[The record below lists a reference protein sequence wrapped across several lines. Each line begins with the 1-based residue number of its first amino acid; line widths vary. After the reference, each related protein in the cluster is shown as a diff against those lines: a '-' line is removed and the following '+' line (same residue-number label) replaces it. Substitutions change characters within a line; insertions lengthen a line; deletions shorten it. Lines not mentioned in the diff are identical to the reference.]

1 MRRLFTIA
9 AISMA
14 VLSAAGCS
22 EQNSQ
27 PQAVIA
33 DLQQREKVLIE
44 QCRKI
49 ATDRNLLLAKLEAMK
64 SVYAPSMKREPEPD
78 RIHECSAF
86 EDEKSNVKTSAIA
99 PASAPNRKTPVESG
113 AQGVAVKN
121 YRECRDLDGA
131 PCREFLTDED
141 IAEADRI
148 LERKSARSLCW
159 EGYCPCDLPQGGPDQ
174 LLCDSLRRGEVD
186 VKMLSVGKSM
196 RSARAE
202 MSGY

>member
-1 MRRLFTIA
+1 MV

-14 VLSAAGCS
+14 MLSAAGCS
-22 EQNSQ
+22 EQNAAS
-27 PQAVIA
+27 QAVIA
-33 DLQQREKVLIE
+33 DLQQREKLLIE

-49 ATDRNLLLAKLEAMK
+49 ATDRDILLAKLEAMK
-64 SVYAPSMKREPEPD
+64 AVYDPSMKPEPEPEYA
-78 RIHECSAF
+78 HECSV
-86 EDEKSNVKTSAIA
+86 EDEKANVKTVRSAL
-99 PASAPNRKTPVESG
+99 PSAPDQKIPVKSRE
-113 AQGVAVKN
+113 QRVGVKDF
-121 YRECRDLDGA
+121 RECRDIDGA

-148 LERKSARSLCW
+148 LERRSARSLCW
-159 EGYCPCDLPQGGPDQ
+159 EGYCPCDPPQGGPDQ